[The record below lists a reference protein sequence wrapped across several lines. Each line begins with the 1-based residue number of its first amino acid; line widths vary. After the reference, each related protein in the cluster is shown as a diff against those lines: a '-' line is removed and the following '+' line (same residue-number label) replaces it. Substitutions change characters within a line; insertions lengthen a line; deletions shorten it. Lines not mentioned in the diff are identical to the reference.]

1 MFTRREPSV
10 VGGRGLPPRPYVANF
25 RGWRRERLERETERE
40 SKSVFPVT
48 RNDRLLGSP
57 LGHRTRV
64 LTSCSTRDRLKSDK
78 DEKFS
83 ANDAVVRDEYVNG
96 LTMAVVDFL
105 GDCLTILHPYP
116 DNYGWRWLK
125 M

>member
-1 MFTRREPSV
+1 MEE
-10 VGGRGLPPRPYVANF
+10 GEA
-25 RGWRRERLERETERE
+25 RERDRERE

-96 LTMAVVDFL
+96 STMAVVDFL
-105 GDCLTILHPYP
+105 EDCLTILHPYP